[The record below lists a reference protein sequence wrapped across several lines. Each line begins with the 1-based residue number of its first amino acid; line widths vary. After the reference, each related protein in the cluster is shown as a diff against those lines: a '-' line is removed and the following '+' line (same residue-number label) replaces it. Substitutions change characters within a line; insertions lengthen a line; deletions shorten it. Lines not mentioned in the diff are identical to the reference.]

1 MISCLNILNM
11 IRHDKNLNKEEYLIY
26 YLDNIDKRLIEIK
39 FNEVKEIS
47 KNFISLEDKEIPI
60 HRIKEIRR
68 KEELI
73 WKR

>member
-1 MISCLNILNM
+1 MISCLNILNR

>member
-1 MISCLNILNM
+1 MISCLNILNR

-68 KEELI
+68 KE
-73 WKR
+73 